1 LTTTNGSCI
10 INTTESFISA
20 NSCKEGHV
28 LRKWLI
34 DIRNG
39 RSQAQIAEAVG
50 ISQQMC
56 SAIELGERR
65 PSVEVA
71 KKIASVM
78 GFNWTR
84 FYEDEDDLTKTCT
97 E

>member
-1 LTTTNGSCI
+1 
-10 INTTESFISA
+10 
-20 NSCKEGHV
+20 

-34 DIRNG
+34 EIRNG
-39 RSQAQIAEAVG
+39 RTQAQIAKAAG
-50 ISQQMC
+50 ITQQMY
-56 SAIELGERR
+56 SAIELGVRR

-84 FYEDEDDLTKTCT
+84 FFEDEDDLTK
-97 E
+97 

>member
-1 LTTTNGSCI
+1 M
-10 INTTESFISA
+10 
-20 NSCKEGHV
+20 
-28 LRKWLI
+28 RKWLI

-39 RSQAQIAEAVG
+39 RTQAQIAKAVG
-50 ISQQMC
+50 ISQQMY

-84 FYEDEDDLTKTCT
+84 FFEDEDELTKTCT

>member
-1 LTTTNGSCI
+1 
-10 INTTESFISA
+10 
-20 NSCKEGHV
+20 

-34 DIRNG
+34 DIRSG
-39 RSQAQIAEAVG
+39 RAQAQIAKAAG
-50 ISQQMC
+50 ITQQMY

-84 FYEDEDDLTKTCT
+84 FFEDEDDKPARSK
-97 E
+97 EGR

>member
-1 LTTTNGSCI
+1 
-10 INTTESFISA
+10 
-20 NSCKEGHV
+20 

-34 DIRNG
+34 ELRKG
-39 RSQAQIAEAVG
+39 YTQTQIAEAVG
-50 ISQQMC
+50 ITQQMY

-71 KKIASVM
+71 KKIAAVM

-84 FYEDEDDLTKTCT
+84 FYDDECEAYERRDEDDQTQET
-97 E
+97 ENADAGNN

>member
-1 LTTTNGSCI
+1 M
-10 INTTESFISA
+10 
-20 NSCKEGHV
+20 
-28 LRKWLI
+28 RKWLI

-39 RSQAQIAEAVG
+39 RTQAQIAKAAG
-50 ISQQMC
+50 ITQQMY
-56 SAIELGERR
+56 SFIELGERR

-84 FYEDEDDLTKTCT
+84 FFEDEDDLT
-97 E
+97 